1 IHNLH
6 YYLSPSQLPITL
18 TSLPL
23 PSLPQPTFQ
32 NMIHPLFHL
41 LHLPTPLTTTI
52 SFLLSFILLTY
63 LHLVLPQFPPK
74 SFPIQ
79 HTQQLPLLYSTPLFY
94 FPNFIKPL
102 ISLINASS

>member
-1 IHNLH
+1 MTPTPLQQLLHHPNNTPKILKKIIHNLH

-32 NMIHPLFHL
+32 NIIHPLFHL

-63 LHLVLPQFPPK
+63 LHLLLPQFPPK

-79 HTQQLPLLYSTPLFY
+79 HTQQLPL
-94 FPNFIKPL
+94 
-102 ISLINASS
+102 